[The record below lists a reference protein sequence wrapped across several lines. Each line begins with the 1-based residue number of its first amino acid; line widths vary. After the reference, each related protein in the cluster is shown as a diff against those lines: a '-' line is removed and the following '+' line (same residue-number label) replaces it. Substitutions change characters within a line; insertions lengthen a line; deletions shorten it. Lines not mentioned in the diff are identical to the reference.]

1 MIKKNVLGVTTVLFV
16 SVLLLAVYGSAQS
29 FRNRVLPTDENYGF
43 NQKDYWT
50 WCGSVIKG
58 EDGKYHLFASRWSK
72 KLSFELY
79 WLTNSEIVHAIA
91 DKPEG
96 PYTFSDVVLP
106 PRGEQYWD
114 GKMTHN
120 PAIRKCGDTYLLFY
134 TGTTYKGDMPD
145 ENHLITL
152 DSPKK
157 LEAHHHERIGLATS
171 KSPYGPWTRSDK
183 PILDVV
189 PNSWE
194 QYLVANPSPYV
205 FDDGRVMLYYKGV
218 EKLKTHAI
226 GVAYADNWAGP
237 YKRLSEKPFEMGVGA
252 EDPTIWFENGQ
263 FHALMLDH
271 DHKFSDKEIYYAQ
284 SKDGLKWEVESN
296 PVAITKNI
304 KLKDGSITRH
314 GAMERP
320 SVLIENGVAT
330 HAFFATKN
338 KDNTHSWNMCV
349 PLKSLNEVPDNT
361 KWFNE
366 AGFGMFIHWGLY
378 SIPAGVWKNKP
389 IGDERYIN
397 PLAEHIMMLQKIPL
411 KKYATL
417 ANGFNP
423 TDFDADKIV
432 QMAKSA
438 GVKYIA
444 FTTKHHDGFSM
455 YDSKVSD
462 YNIVK
467 ATPYK
472 KDPLKALASACKKE
486 GIKLCLYYSLGRD
499 WENKN
504 AVSREPRRNTWDFPD
519 TTGLSYDKYLNEKV
533 KPQLKELLTNYGDIA
548 MIWFDTPELT
558 TLKQSI
564 SLELL
569 VKQIQP
575 NCIINTR
582 AGNDVGDIIEM
593 EDNIIPEKGSVKP
606 WECPA
611 TMAESWGYSLL
622 DTKEYWKS
630 SNELIEKMVEIRSK
644 GGNYLLNVGPDAKG
658 VVPELAKARMND
670 ISKWMA
676 VNSEAIYNTTP
687 ISNKIYNTYLTQNKT
702 HIFLFIKKSTEKSL
716 LMRINPKSIGKITL
730 QTPNGEEPV
739 SYKPSLGNGIVI
751 NIPDNLPFSSLSVL
765 KIEKTGIKKDN
776 LKITD

>member
-1 MIKKNVLGVTTVLFV
+1 MILV
-16 SVLLLAVYGSAQS
+16 SFSFNICAQT
-29 FRNRVLPTDENYGF
+29 FRDRILPTEEKFGF
-43 NQKDYWT
+43 HQDDYWT

-58 EDGKYHLFASRWSK
+58 EDGKYHMFASRWPK
-72 KLSFELY
+72 KLSFEIY
-79 WLTNSEIVHAIA
+79 WLTNSEIVHAVS

-106 PRGEQYWD
+106 PRGEQFWD

-120 PAIRKCGDTYLLFY
+120 PAIRKCGDTYLLYY

-145 ENHLITL
+145 ENHLITV

-157 LEAHHHERIGLATS
+157 LDAHQHERIGLATA

-194 QYLVANPSPYV
+194 QYLVANPSPFV
-205 FDDGRVMLYYKGV
+205 FEDGRVMLYYKGV

-237 YKRLSEKPFEMGVGA
+237 YKRISDKPFEMGMGA
-252 EDPTIWFENGQ
+252 EDPTIWFENGK

-271 DHKFSDKEIYYAQ
+271 NRKFSDKEIYYAQ
-284 SKDGLKWEVESN
+284 SKDGLKWEVENN

-304 KLKDGSITRH
+304 RLTDESISRH

-320 SVLIENGVAT
+320 SVLIENGIAT

-338 KDNTHSWNMCV
+338 KENTHSWNMCV
-349 PLKSLNEVPDNT
+349 PLKKADEISDKT
-361 KWFNE
+361 KWFRE

-378 SIPAGVWKNKP
+378 SIPAGVWDNKP

-397 PLAEHIMMLQKIPL
+397 PLAEHIMLLKKIPV
-411 KKYATL
+411 KEYAAL
-417 ANGFNP
+417 ANSFNP

-432 QMAKSA
+432 KMAKSS
-438 GVKYIA
+438 GVKYIT
-444 FTTKHHDGFSM
+444 FTSKHHDGFAM
-455 YDSKVSD
+455 YDSKVSS
-462 YNIVK
+462 YNIVT

-472 KDPLKALASACKKE
+472 KDPLKALAEACKKE

-504 AVSREPRRNTWDFPD
+504 AVSREARRNYWDFPD
-519 TTGLSYDKYLNEKV
+519 TIGLSYEKYLNEKV
-533 KPQLKELLTNYGDIA
+533 KPQLQELLSNYGEIA

-558 TLKQSI
+558 TQKQSI
-564 SLELL
+564 SLELF

-582 AGNDVGDIIEM
+582 AGNEIGDIIEM
-593 EDNIIPEKGSVKP
+593 GDNKIPENENTKP

-611 TMAESWGYSLL
+611 TMAESWGYSVL

-630 SNELIEKMVEIRSK
+630 SDEMIEKLVEIRSK
-644 GGNYLLNVGPDAKG
+644 GGNYLLNVGPNAKG
-658 VVPELAKARMND
+658 DIPELAKERMSN

-676 VNSEAIYNTTP
+676 VNSEAIYNTNP
-687 ISNKIYNTYLTQNKT
+687 VSNSIYNTYLTQNDT
-702 HIFLFIKKSTEKSL
+702 HIYIFIKNSFEKYL
-716 LMRINPKSIGKITL
+716 LMYINPKSIKKITL
-730 QTPNGEEPV
+730 LTQKGEQSI
-739 SYKPSLGNGIVI
+739 SYKASAGKGII
-751 NIPDNLPFSSLSVL
+751 IDIPKKLPFSSLSVL
-765 KIEKTGIKKDN
+765 KIEKIAQTDKKIN
-776 LKITD
+776 ITD